1 MDLKSSISKRE
12 RAIFSITIL
21 VIFLSVIYSFILE
34 PLYKEYADLN
44 QEINTRHVQLAK
56 NLRLIREKDIVKQE
70 FKKYGHRL
78 KADRSDEEEMATV
91 LTEIEKIGNSTGIY
105 LSDVKPQKMQEMD
118 FYKIMLV
125 EIRFQGTM
133 QTLSKFIYELQDS
146 ALLLKASRLQINSKG
161 ADQQLIKGVLQ
172 ISRISIS

>member
-12 RAIFSITIL
+12 RTIFSITIL
-21 VIFLSVIYSFILE
+21 VISLSIIYSFILE
-34 PLYKEYADLN
+34 PLYKEYTELN

-56 NLRLIREKDIVKQE
+56 NIRLLREKDIVRQE
-70 FKKYGHRL
+70 FKKYSHRL
-78 KADRSDEEEMATV
+78 KVERSDEEEMATV

-105 LSDVKPQKMQEMD
+105 LSDVKPQKIKDMD
-118 FYKIMLV
+118 FYKVMIV
-125 EIRFQGTM
+125 EIRFQGAM
-133 QTLSKFIYELQDS
+133 QTLSKFIYELQNS

-161 ADQQLIKGVLQ
+161 AGQQLIEGVIQ